1 MYIDRCTVYV
11 IDVHDADLG
20 NFSTYMILSNTA
32 INDSI
37 LFMKYF
43 FSSIFQ
49 TLTPVNGQ
57 IIDYKIE
64 FCSKLVKLKSK
75 HYLSLYLCIQMETN
89 IVSSYFAKE
98 TMKLFIFKS
107 ILMTSKMLNF

>member
-37 LFMKYF
+37 FL
-43 FSSIFQ
+43 
-49 TLTPVNGQ
+49 
-57 IIDYKIE
+57 
-64 FCSKLVKLKSK
+64 
-75 HYLSLYLCIQMETN
+75 
-89 IVSSYFAKE
+89 
-98 TMKLFIFKS
+98 
-107 ILMTSKMLNF
+107 